1 MTEDKKS
8 VNYYQLVEQTHQE
21 IFEMYDKHPKEKI
34 IEMLI
39 ESNKYLA
46 VEIHKPTKVYGGGD
60 NAGII
65 AKKYKVPVGEIGCP
79 HCSIVVHGAISS
91 GFCQMCGNPY
101 FTEIFNKEDLEQKA
115 EDYGVGMAED
125 ESPENCAKAKIDVAI
140 EGFISG
146 YRYCLEQHW

>member
-8 VNYYQLVEQTHQE
+8 VNYYQLVEQKHQE
-21 IFEMYDKHPKEKI
+21 IFEMNDKHPKEKI

-65 AKKYKVPVGEIGCP
+65 AKKYNVSKSTISDISNGRLWKHIEI
-79 HCSIVVHGAISS
+79 
-91 GFCQMCGNPY
+91 
-101 FTEIFNKEDLEQKA
+101 
-115 EDYGVGMAED
+115 
-125 ESPENCAKAKIDVAI
+125 
-140 EGFISG
+140 
-146 YRYCLEQHW
+146 